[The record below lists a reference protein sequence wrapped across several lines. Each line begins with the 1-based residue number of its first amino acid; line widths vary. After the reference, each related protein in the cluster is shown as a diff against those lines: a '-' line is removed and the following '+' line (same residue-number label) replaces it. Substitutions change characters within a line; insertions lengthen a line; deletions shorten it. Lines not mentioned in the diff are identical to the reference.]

1 MKRNAGPLDDCD
13 FKVRSSTSLSPDVK
27 KMSAVSIL
35 TNGASS
41 EAAMAPL
48 NNISAGRESLKART
62 YALQIPTKGI
72 LARNEVE

>member
-1 MKRNAGPLDDCD
+1 MKWSHENTYQDHENTQAQFSIL
-13 FKVRSSTSLSPDVK
+13 
-27 KMSAVSIL
+27 SAVSIS